1 MATLSSGDTLSLN
14 SLGSATGQATKSLSA
29 AKGNTTG
36 PIAMSS
42 FAIDSVDSISG
53 YTYIVEDTSEAFTLQ
68 FSGAGS
74 NFTRICSRGANFTWS
89 IPTQGGFLSLSTD
102 AGATRTFSVSS
113 MNPQSPSAQ
122 TSLQGVVTHVIR
134 VVFADGFNDHATGYN
149 TNKDKTVYSV
159 DSYDGNTVALCLT
172 TDSPVV
178 LSDGTTI
185 QAGDL
190 EEGMKL
196 KGYSFNGLGTD
207 SEFKFLEWST
217 DELDATE
224 KEVTVVNLIYSFSE
238 KYYSL
243 NGGEVTATAEHP
255 LMVKD
260 VDTGEYKFKEILT
273 IKSGDKLIKHTE
285 SGLVE
290 VEILTNEVVMG
301 TVEIISIDVEQD
313 DTYLVNGYVTH
324 NKDEGNSQTDFDGPT
339 APTSVSYSHPNLSWS
354 GGTADTN
361 SVGCITGY
369 DVQVSTVSNF
379 SSLTVDQSNW
389 DATSMQLAGG
399 FVSAGTYYARVRNVQ
414 SGLKSGW
421 TTTGAFSVTL

>member
-1 MATLSSGDTLSLN
+1 MAITSGDTLSLN

-42 FAIDSVDSISG
+42 FGIDSVDSISG

-74 NFTRICSRGANFTWS
+74 NFTRISSRGANFTWS

-122 TSLQGVVTHVIR
+122 TSLQGVATHVIR
-134 VVFADGFNDHATGYN
+134 AVFNDGFNDHATNYN
-149 TNKDKTVYSV
+149 SPFNKTVYSV
-159 DSYDGNTVALCLT
+159 DSYDGNSIALCLT
-172 TDSPVV
+172 TDSPVI

-217 DELDATE
+217 DELDGTE
-224 KEVTVVNLIYSFSE
+224 KEVTVVSIIYSFAD

-260 VDTGEYKFKEILT
+260 IDTGEYKFKEILT

-290 VEILTNEVVMG
+290 VEIITNEVVSE
-301 TVEIISIDVEQD
+301 TVEIVSIDVEQD

-361 SVGCITGY
+361 SVGGITGY